1 MDLIPIAKVPDETP
15 VYVCEPIEILSE
27 YRVYVHDG
35 DILGVK
41 HYYGD
46 WEVVPPKCHIEKV
59 VKEYKPCPVSY
70 GIDFGMIKR
79 KGGLFPGG
87 TMYDPEGFHN
97 HPIVLEVNDGCNL
110 GNYGLDSIHYGE
122 MIVSRWFEIMA
133 GSKVKDRICEEIIG
147 LEDME
152 KEFGYEEGT
161 FSKSR
166 KELYFKPN
174 DYNGKTYEQLLVSD
188 EAVKRKHDAMK
199 AFAEMSLE
207 EARKTDKRPESDFID
222 DTIKPYPDILWKPLE
237 ETEKDKVE
245 QFTVNQDSIKEAIKN
260 TTIKPDDELEVLIKK
275 VNQVIILVN
284 VLIPTGN
291 LKYE

>member
-1 MDLIPIAKVPDETP
+1 
-15 VYVCEPIEILSE
+15 
-27 YRVYVHDG
+27 
-35 DILGVK
+35 
-41 HYYGD
+41 
-46 WEVVPPKCHIEKV
+46 
-59 VKEYKPCPVSY
+59 
-70 GIDFGMIKR
+70 
-79 KGGLFPGG
+79 
-87 TMYDPEGFHN
+87 
-97 HPIVLEVNDGCNL
+97 
-110 GNYGLDSIHYGE
+110 
-122 MIVSRWFEIMA
+122 
-133 GSKVKDRICEEIIG
+133 
-147 LEDME
+147 
-152 KEFGYEEGT
+152 
-161 FSKSR
+161 
-166 KELYFKPN
+166 
-174 DYNGKTYEQLLVSD
+174 
-188 EAVKRKHDAMK
+188 MK